1 MQPIN
6 DVVNGYVLGK
16 PHIIGG
22 KLRNSTQQPDTA
34 PLPYT
39 SSKMDK
45 TGHRTKPGP
54 TFLFGMLLTA

>member
-16 PHIIGG
+16 ATSAIGG
-22 KLRNSTQQPDTA
+22 KLRKKQPDTA

-39 SSKMDK
+39 SSKD
-45 TGHRTKPGP
+45 GQDWSQDEPGP